1 MLALLLALQ
10 GAVSPEATDS
20 LPQVT
25 LVEALQRA
33 ARLDPNYVAALGQ
46 VDNAVWAR
54 RNAFAVFILPSI
66 TLSTTATQNTP
77 NFFNFGTLQP
87 ERYAV
92 QSTITASYDVFTGG
106 QKVAELTRSAAGLD
120 SAHAN
125 ELAARFATAM
135 QTESTYYAVLES
147 TELDRVARDRLR
159 RAREQLGVARARVSS
174 GAAVSTDSLNLRL
187 ELTRA
192 LVGQLQRQSVLRVAR
207 LELGRRIGAA
217 GPVDAAPLDTAP
229 APELPITLADAISQS
244 ADQGPQYRAARASE
258 RAARAV
264 YRSRLGEYLPHAAVT
279 FNALAFDTRFYP
291 KLVYRTSLTLTV
303 SFPVWNN
310 CQRELALSIA
320 RASRDFAQDVRQD
333 MDRAVQ
339 HDVTAAYDA
348 YVTTRATADLAIQ
361 GLAVARESFRV
372 QQTRYSSGATTILDL
387 LDAEVNLSQAEADL
401 VQARYGTRL
410 ALAGLESIL
419 GKRLFTDKGTP
430 RCRTARL
437 LS

>member
-10 GAVSPEATDS
+10 GAVSPTLTDS
-20 LPQVT
+20 LPKVT
-25 LVEALQRA
+25 LVEALERA

-54 RNAFAVFILPSI
+54 RSAFSVFILPSI
-66 TLSTTATQNTP
+66 SLATTATRSNP
-77 NFFNFGTLQP
+77 PFFNFGTLRP
-87 ERYAV
+87 EKFSV
-92 QSTITASYDVFTGG
+92 QSSITASYDLFLGG
-106 QKVAELTRSAAGLD
+106 QKFAELSRSGAVLE
-120 SAHAN
+120 SAHAG
-125 ELAARFATAM
+125 ELKQRFATALL
-135 QTESTYYAVLES
+135 TESDYYAVLAAA
-147 TELDRVARDRLR
+147 ELDRVARDRLR

-187 ELTRA
+187 EMTRA
-192 LVGQLQRQSVLRVAR
+192 QVAQLQQQSSLRVAR

-217 GPVDAAPLDTAP
+217 GPVDAAPLDTTP
-229 APELPITLADAISQS
+229 APELPISLADAISQ
-244 ADQGPQYRAARASE
+244 AAVQGPNYRIAAAEE
-258 RAARAV
+258 RAASATF
-264 YRSRLGEYLPHAAVT
+264 RSRLGTYLPHATLSWTGVGFDNKFVPSGAKFTQLSLGVT
-279 FNALAFDTRFYP
+279 FPLWDNGR
-291 KLVYRTSLTLTV
+291 
-303 SFPVWNN
+303 
-310 CQRELALSIA
+310 RELALSQA
-320 RASRDFAQDVRQD
+320 RASRDVARAVRQD

-348 YVTTRATADLAIQ
+348 YVTTRATADLAVQ

-419 GKRLFTDKGTP
+419 GKRLFTDKEP
-430 RCRTARL
+430 Q
-437 LS
+437 